1 MNHLTDNELFKFLS
15 GAQVPAGVEI
25 PALCRMGAK
34 ELQTVYNLTPSK
46 AKKLQAIA
54 EVIKRSEYFLGRR
67 TKKKIESSIYAYEH
81 VAFLQHLDVEHF
93 YVILLN
99 RANDVIAL
107 KKISEGG
114 VSGTVVDPKLVFNA
128 ALMEKASG
136 IILAHN
142 HPSGNTKPS
151 QNDIELTKRLRECGK
166 MLEISVLDHIIVAEN
181 CFYSFADEGE
191 I

>member
-1 MNHLTDNELFKFLS
+1 MNHLSDNELFLFLS
-15 GAQVPAGVEI
+15 GAQVPTGVEI
-25 PALCRMGAK
+25 PALCRMGVQ
-34 ELQTVYNLTPSK
+34 ELQTVYGLTPSK
-46 AKKLQAIA
+46 AKKLQAIT
-54 EVIKRSEYFLGRR
+54 EVIKRSQYYLGNR
-67 TKKKIESSIYAYEH
+67 TKKKVESSIHAYEH

-99 RANDVIAL
+99 RANDVIKL